1 MQSDQFLIIN
11 KSNLKDLA
19 EMLAPLLKSEINKVD
34 KDPYLT
40 PDKLAEEVPVLSQYL
55 IKTQIRKGL
64 YGKRVGAKGRLTA
77 KVSEVKKYNRI

>member
-1 MQSDQFLIIN
+1 MPSDQFLIIE

-19 EMLAPLLKSEINKVD
+19 KILASMLKSELEKVD
-34 KDPYLT
+34 KDPYMT